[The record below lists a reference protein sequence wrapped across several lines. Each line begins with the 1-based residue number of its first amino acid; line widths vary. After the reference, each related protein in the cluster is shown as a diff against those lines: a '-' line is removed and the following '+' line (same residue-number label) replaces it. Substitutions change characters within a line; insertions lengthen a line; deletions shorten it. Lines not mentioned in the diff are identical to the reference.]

1 MYESLADA
9 VGKDRGE
16 GAWLLLK
23 VGERQH
29 LERLADG
36 ALRFRRLSYYRK
48 TENRG
53 KAMFDAEEGLIAIY
67 QPPLTEVT
75 IGLPGIGAR
84 PIRLA
89 GPLTLRSNAPH
100 SIFCLFTLE
109 PGEWEERGVTA
120 AELPNMLADIT
131 IPRSMEKHGDSVWVI
146 LNVEKFLDRVRT
158 AFRHRGLA
166 SCGRKVS
173 YVGLTQIHGRV
184 PDDQIG
190 FVKGATFRHE
200 REYRIRIDPLRALPD
215 PFILRVG
222 SLRDISKVLSLKAFQ
237 EGLSIHLPA

>member
-1 MYESLADA
+1 MYESPADV

-48 TENRG
+48 AENRG

-75 IGLPGIGAR
+75 IGLPGIGTR
-84 PIRLA
+84 PIKLA

-120 AELPNMLADIT
+120 AELPNMLEDIR
-131 IPRSMEKHGDSVWVI
+131 IPRAMEKHGDSVWVI
-146 LNVEKFLDRVRT
+146 HNVEKFLDRVRM
-158 AFRHRGLA
+158 AFREKALA

-184 PDDQIG
+184 PEDQIG
-190 FVKGATFRHE
+190 FVKDVTFRHE
-200 REYRIRIDPLRALPD
+200 REYRIRIAPLRALPD
-215 PFILRVG
+215 PFILRAG